1 MYEQHE
7 ELRILLAELDKRLVV
22 VVDDVDRLRP
32 DEVLDIVRLVRL
44 VGDFPN
50 TLYLLAFD
58 RHRVEECLGE
68 GDLERGRAYLEKI
81 VQVTHDVPTAR
92 QPDVTAMFL
101 AGLGPLV
108 DDLPTGPFSS
118 EDWQNI
124 LTFVVRPLLA
134 TPRHVQRLLG
144 SLSMTMRLV
153 GDEVAVAD
161 LIGIEAV
168 RVLHPALFEATVVG
182 RRPPVR
188 EDRIRRPGRL
198 PARPQRRGQPYR
210 PDARGRP

>member
-1 MYEQHE
+1 MLEALE
-7 ELRILLAELDKRLVV
+7 KRLVI

-58 RHRVEECLGE
+58 RQRVEECLGE
-68 GDLERGRAYLEKI
+68 GNTERGRAYLEKI

-92 QPDVTAMFL
+92 QPDVTAMFI
-101 AGLGPLV
+101 AGLAPML
-108 DDLPTGPFSS
+108 DDLPAGPFDAG
-118 EDWQNI
+118 DWQNI
-124 LTFVVRPLLA
+124 LAFVIRPLLV

-153 GDEVAVAD
+153 ADELAVPP
-161 LIGIEAV
+161 LIGLEAV
-168 RVLHPALFEATVVG
+168 RVLHPAPLVALALVA
-182 RRPPVR
+182 RHLPLNPPS
-188 EDRIRRPGRL
+188 
-198 PARPQRRGQPYR
+198 A
-210 PDARGRP
+210 